1 MRSRL
6 AALIGRLRA
15 KYGPPSPPPA
25 KTAFELVA
33 WEKVAYLASD
43 EKRASAFALLRRKI
57 GLTPRRILAASR
69 AELIDVLAAGG
80 IAAPER
86 ANNLIKAAELVI
98 GDLDGSLDDVCRGPL
113 REAKKQLMRIY
124 GIGEPG
130 AEKILLMTRSH
141 PVMGLDSN
149 ALRVLTRLGYGTA
162 RGSTSRGARRALLQL
177 TRDMAAGKPVG
188 FTVDGPRGPARVAQA
203 GAVWLSKATGNP
215 VLPFHLE
222 ASRHWTLNS
231 WDRTQIPRPF
241 ATVAL
246 VMGEPFTVPADAD
259 VERARRSLEERL
271 QKLERRATAMLS

>member
-6 AALIGRLRA
+6 AKLIGRLRA

-25 KTAFELVA
+25 KTAFDWIA

-43 EKRASAFALLRRKI
+43 EKRANAFAFLRRKI
-57 GLTPRRILAASR
+57 GLTPRKILAAGR
-69 AELIDVLAAGG
+69 PELIDVLSTGG

-86 ANNLIKAAELVI
+86 ADNLIEAAKLVI
-98 GDLDGSLDDVCRGPL
+98 GDFDDSLDDVCRRPP

-162 RGSTSRGARRALLQL
+162 AKSYTTTYRSATAAALLELGSDIETLVEANLLLRTHGQ
-177 TRDMAAGKPVG
+177 
-188 FTVDGPRGPARVAQA
+188 TVCKTTTPHCGACVIGADCPSAR
-203 GAVWLSKATGNP
+203 
-215 VLPFHLE
+215 
-222 ASRHWTLNS
+222 
-231 WDRTQIPRPF
+231 
-241 ATVAL
+241 
-246 VMGEPFTVPADAD
+246 
-259 VERARRSLEERL
+259 
-271 QKLERRATAMLS
+271 